1 MRLPF
6 SDYVSNTRDERK
18 HILFLGDL
26 FTGTQDQLL
35 TSLVKILDEEYY
47 CMYENFPKV
56 KGPRNTVNRIARLCY
71 IDTLRPDLI
80 VACGTAA
87 TIACFK
93 SAKHNYGIDVPIDI
107 RGLSDAMHAKHI
119 GTIKKV
125 LITPCF
131 STSTMIANMLPP
143 KRFKT
148 RIELPNLGNPEYL
161 TLTRQMQTEYS
172 QIEDEIYRQG
182 IQNAEALFFSADVDS
197 STYADYVNNFG
208 PAHIMPAEKS
218 FSPDAPECVAKFIRE
233 FIYAEQEEPISS
245 EEEIVNDSMLENRP
259 KDELERMEEIH
270 KTLLLKYPAGE
281 LERPTSRIRKL
292 VITKSATPRRESD
305 NKENIDHNTEEMNAF
320 NVIEYLKKEPFDI
333 DEYLLMIGRAELL
346 SREEEQALVEQ
357 AQQGNEEAMNLLLW
371 SYARSVANLANQ
383 YKHKGASIQEL
394 LNVAMPVL
402 QKAVMEYDV
411 YNGEP
416 LIKYAVPQMR
426 EALEKI

>member
-1 MRLPF
+1 MRLPL
-6 SDYVSNTRDERK
+6 SDYVSNSRDERK

-26 FTGTQDQLL
+26 FTGTEDLLL
-35 TSLVKILDEEYY
+35 TSLVKSLREEYY
-47 CMYENFPKV
+47 CMYEPLP
-56 KGPRNTVNRIARLCY
+56 KGPRKAVEHISHLCMS
-71 IDTLRPDLI
+71 DCLRPDLI

-93 SAKHNYGIDVPIDI
+93 SESK
-107 RGLSDAMHAKHI
+107 
-119 GTIKKV
+119 IKKV
-125 LITPCF
+125 LITPYF

-143 KRFKT
+143 KQFKT
-148 RIELPNLGNPEYL
+148 RIELPNLGKPEYL

-172 QIEDEIYRQG
+172 QMEEEIYRQG
-182 IQNAEALFFSADVDS
+182 IQNAETLFFSADIES
-197 STYADYVNNFG
+197 SLYADYVNNFG
-208 PAHIMPAEKS
+208 PAHIMPAENS

-233 FIYAEQEEPISS
+233 VISAEQEEPMSS
-245 EEEIVNDSMLENRP
+245 EEKIVNDSLLENRP

-270 KTLLLKYPAGE
+270 KTLLLKYQAGE

-305 NKENIDHNTEEMNAF
+305 NKENIHHNTEEMNAF

-333 DEYLLMIGRAELL
+333 DEYLLMIGRVLL
-346 SREEEQALVEQ
+346 SREEEQALVEK
-357 AQQGNEEAMNLLLW
+357 AQQGDEEAMNLLLW
-371 SYARSVANLANQ
+371 SKAHFVTNLANQ
-383 YKHKGASIQEL
+383 YTNKGKGASLQQL

-411 YNGEP
+411 HNGEP

>member
-1 MRLPF
+1 MRLPL

-26 FTGTQDQLL
+26 FTGTEDLLL
-35 TSLVKILDEEYY
+35 TSLVKSLREEYY
-47 CMYENFPKV
+47 CMYQPLP
-56 KGPRNTVNRIARLCY
+56 KGPRNAVEHISHLCMS
-71 IDTLRPDLI
+71 DCLRPDLI

-93 SAKHNYGIDVPIDI
+93 SESK
-107 RGLSDAMHAKHI
+107 
-119 GTIKKV
+119 IKKV
-125 LITPCF
+125 LITPYF

-143 KRFKT
+143 KQFKT
-148 RIELPNLGNPEYL
+148 RIELPNLGKPEYL
-161 TLTRQMQTEYS
+161 TLTRQMQTEYR
-172 QIEDEIYRQG
+172 QMEDDIYRQG
-182 IQNAEALFFSADVDS
+182 IQNAETLFFSADIDS

-208 PAHIMPAEKS
+208 PANIIPAENS

-233 FIYAEQEEPISS
+233 VISAEQEEPMSS
-245 EEEIVNDSMLENRP
+245 EEKIVNDSLLENRP

-270 KTLLLKYPAGE
+270 KTLLLKYQAGE

-305 NKENIDHNTEEMNAF
+305 NKENIHHNTEEMNAF

-333 DEYLLMIGRAELL
+333 DEYLLMIGRVLL
-346 SREEEQALVEQ
+346 SRDEEQALVEQ
-357 AQQGNEEAMNLLLW
+357 AQQGDEEAMNLLLW
-371 SYARSVANLANQ
+371 SKAHFVTNLANQ

>member
-1 MRLPF
+1 MRLPL

-26 FTGTQDQLL
+26 FTGTQDLLL
-35 TSLVKILDEEYY
+35 TSLVKRLREEYY
-47 CMYENFPKV
+47 CMYYPLP
-56 KGPRNTVNRIARLCY
+56 KGPRNAVEHISHLCMS
-71 IDTLRPDLI
+71 DCLRPDLI

-93 SAKHNYGIDVPIDI
+93 SESK
-107 RGLSDAMHAKHI
+107 
-119 GTIKKV
+119 IKKV
-125 LITPCF
+125 LITPYF

-143 KRFKT
+143 KQFKT
-148 RIELPNLGNPEYL
+148 RIELPNLGKPEYL
-161 TLTRQMQTEYS
+161 TLTRQMQTEYR
-172 QIEDEIYRQG
+172 QMEDDIYRQG
-182 IQNAEALFFSADVDS
+182 IQNAETLFFSADVDS

-208 PAHIMPAEKS
+208 PANIMPAENS
-218 FSPDAPECVAKFIRE
+218 FSPNAPECVAKFIRE
-233 FIYAEQEEPISS
+233 VISAEQEEPMSS
-245 EEEIVNDSMLENRP
+245 EEKIVNDSLLENRP

-270 KTLLLKYPAGE
+270 KTLLLKYQAGE

-305 NKENIDHNTEEMNAF
+305 NKENIHHNTEEMNAF

-333 DEYLLMIGRAELL
+333 DEYLLMIGRVLL
-346 SREEEQALVEQ
+346 SREEEQALVEK
-357 AQQGNEEAMNLLLW
+357 AQQGDEEAMNLLLW
-371 SYARSVANLANQ
+371 SKAHFVTNLANQ

-394 LNVAMPVL
+394 LNVAMSVL

-411 YNGEP
+411 HNGEP
-416 LIKYAVPQMR
+416 LIKYAVPKMR